1 MTLRTSVFLTI
12 LVFCGLVCVYA
23 ADVSGKWTAEF
34 ESGVGPQKYMY
45 DLKVENG
52 KITGTASANVGG
64 TDMESKITEGT
75 VEGDN
80 VSFVESLDYQGMPLT
95 ITYKGTIAGDEM
107 KLERDVGGQSDGTI
121 TLKRVK

>member
-1 MTLRTSVFLTI
+1 MVIRTSVVLAV
-12 LVFCGLVCVYA
+12 LVFCGLLCVYA

-45 DLKVENG
+45 ELKVENG
-52 KITGTASANVGG
+52 KITGKASVNVGG

-80 VSFVESLDYQGMPLT
+80 VSCVAAAYQSGVFSRHCMGFRSWT
-95 ITYKGTIAGDEM
+95 IVLCLYPGFQVQLG
-107 KLERDVGGQSDGTI
+107 
-121 TLKRVK
+121 